1 MPKFIDEIRI
11 KAKAGDGGDGIVS
24 FRHEAGVPKGG
35 PDGGNGGDGGSVF
48 FVGDHNLNTLSHFA
62 SHKNLKAENGEV
74 GGTKKMSGKAG
85 ADLIIKV
92 PLGTI
97 VFDGEDKLVEILEH
111 EQKALIAQGGEGGF
125 GNAHFRGSRHQS
137 PQFAEL
143 GLPGEER
150 DDLRL
155 ELQTIADVGLVGLP
169 NVGKSTLLSVI
180 SKARPKIA
188 NYEFTTLSPNIGVV
202 DYKKQSFVMADIP
215 GLIEGASSGKGLG
228 HDFLRHVSR
237 TRLLVHILDGSR
249 EDLKKDYKKIRDEL
263 KLFDPALA
271 KKKEI
276 LVINKIDQLNSETR
290 EPSLPKKKEIFKI
303 SALNKEGVDKL
314 LDKIIETLSKM
325 PKPKKVKSLK
335 VFTPEKY
342 VRERFEVEKAESGY
356 RVIGGRVERLVL
368 QTDFENEEAMQRM
381 RKAFKAMAVQA
392 ELVKAGAKNGDT
404 IFVAKRKFEFEKI

>member
-1 MPKFIDEIRI
+1 MPKFIDEIRV
-11 KAKAGDGGDGIVS
+11 KAKAGDGGDGAVS

-62 SHKNLKAENGEV
+62 SHKNLKAESGQS
-74 GGTKKMSGKAG
+74 GRSKKMSGREG
-85 ADLIIKV
+85 GDLLMKV

-97 VFDGEDKLVEILEH
+97 VFDGRDKIAEVLEH
-111 EQKALIAQGGEGGF
+111 GQKTLIAKGGQGGF
-125 GNAHFRGSRHQS
+125 GNAHFRGSRHQA
-137 PQFAEL
+137 PKFAEL
-143 GLPGEER
+143 GLPGELR

-155 ELQTIADVGLVGLP
+155 ELQSIADVGLVGLP
-169 NVGKSTLLSVI
+169 NVGKSTLLSVV

-188 NYEFTTLSPNIGVV
+188 NYEFTTLTPNIGVV

-249 EDLKKDYKKIRDEL
+249 NDLKKDYKKIRDEL
-263 KLFDPALA
+263 YLFDPALA

-276 LVINKIDQLNSETR
+276 LAVNKIDQFDSKSEK
-290 EPSLPKKKEIFKI
+290 SLPKKKEIFKI

-314 LDKIIETLSKM
+314 LDKIIEALSKM
-325 PKPKKVKSLK
+325 PKPKKVKALK

-342 VRERFEVEKAESGY
+342 VRERFEVEKLESGY
-356 RVIGGRVERLVL
+356 RVTGGRVERLVL
-368 QTDFENEEAMQRM
+368 QTDFENEEGMQRM
-381 RKAFKAMAVQA
+381 RKALKAMAVQA
-392 ELVKAGAKNGDT
+392 ELVKAGAENGDT
-404 IFVAKRKFEFEKI
+404 IFVAKHKFVFERV